1 MFLQFPGR
9 FQVLAAAGAEPNTQT
24 FPFPSVSLSV
34 DNVQGVLGQF
44 VPVLDESA
52 IGPVVEEAG
61 PVAAAFGIPL
71 VIVPGRAVSY

>member
-1 MFLQFPGR
+1 MADNFSANNVQG
-9 FQVLAAAGAEPNTQT
+9 VLGEFVTVLDE
-24 FPFPSVSLSV
+24 SVSLSV

-44 VPVLDESA
+44 VPVLDEAA